1 MRKVLFLAVAI
12 FVVCACGG
20 SAAAAPAKFELSMAN
35 TQPAADI
42 ETLAMY
48 ECARIIEEKTNGGI
62 VSTVY
67 PNSEL
72 GDTDDLVEQ
81 AAQGM
86 SVMVPTDPVRL
97 ADYIPEFGILM
108 MPYLFT
114 DPYAL
119 DKYIQTPSYKAW
131 EDEFLKHNIKV
142 LASNWYGG
150 ARHFVLNKVIDVP
163 ADLRGLKVRTMK
175 TSITTAAVNAMGAVA
190 TPMSQSEIY
199 MAAEQKAIDGTE
211 NQDTSTY
218 ASRLYEVLKVINKTG
233 HFTLIG
239 VCVVGTPFFDSLPS
253 DYQKIMVDTF
263 VKVGTDYQA
272 IGLEEEAKVEKE
284 MEKLGVTIHM
294 VDTAPFIEATRP
306 LYKEFN
312 FEELRDR
319 LMSEMAQ
326 VK

>member
-1 MRKVLFLAVAI
+1 MVCGFTAVP
-12 FVVCACGG
+12 VSG
-20 SAAAAPAKFELSMAN
+20 AAPAAKFELSMAN
-35 TQPAADI
+35 TQPATDI
-42 ETLAMY
+42 ETMAMY
-48 ECARIIEEKTNGGI
+48 ECAKVIEEKTNGGI

-86 SVMVPTDPVRL
+86 NVMVPTDPLRL
-97 ADYIPEFGILM
+97 ADYIPDFAILM

-114 DPYAL
+114 DMSAL

-131 EDEFLKHNIKV
+131 EEEFLKHDIKV

-150 ARHFVLNKVIDVP
+150 ARHFVLNKVIDTP
-163 ADLRGLKVRTMK
+163 ADLRGIKVRTMK
-175 TSITTAAVNAMGAVA
+175 TPITAAAINAMGAVA

-199 MAAEQKAIDGTE
+199 MAVEQKAIDGTE

-218 ASRLYEVLKVINKTG
+218 ANRFYEILKVINKTG

-239 VCVVGTPFFDSLPS
+239 VCVVGTPFFNSLPS

-263 VKVGTDYQA
+263 VKVGTDYQD
-272 IGLEEEAKVEKE
+272 IGLVEEARCEKE
-284 MEKLGVTIHM
+284 MEKLGVTIHQ
-294 VDTAPFIEATRP
+294 VNTAPFIEATLP
-306 LYKEFN
+306 IYKEFN
-312 FEELRDR
+312 FEELRAR
-319 LMSEMAQ
+319 LMDEMAQ